1 MVLLLC
7 GDEGDITITHVLE
20 VEVEAVLEV
29 GFGSHFNASWRPHHR
44 MLLIYIGRAERV
56 NLPRPIFIVPE
67 RRLLINQ
74 TTRLCNNRVAIVGE
88 SGVRGE
94 RSLASGLSKPLLQH
108 TSLCFAPSH
117 LVRMV
122 AQDGPRLLVIW
133 ICLVHN
139 RRIADQDRVKL
150 AASLYH
156 RET

>member
-1 MVLLLC
+1 MK
-7 GDEGDITITHVLE
+7 
-20 VEVEAVLEV
+20 VEAVLEV
-29 GFGSHFNASWRPHHR
+29 GFGSHFDASWRPHHR

-56 NLPRPIFIVPE
+56 HFSGPIFIVPE
-67 RRLLINQ
+67 RRLLIDQ
-74 TTRLCNNRVAIVGE
+74 TARLCDDRVAVVGE

-94 RSLASGLSKPLLQH
+94 RSLASGLSEPLLQH

-156 RET
+156 WET

>member
-1 MVLLLC
+1 
-7 GDEGDITITHVLE
+7 
-20 VEVEAVLEV
+20 
-29 GFGSHFNASWRPHHR
+29 
-44 MLLIYIGRAERV
+44 
-56 NLPRPIFIVPE
+56 
-67 RRLLINQ
+67 
-74 TTRLCNNRVAIVGE
+74 
-88 SGVRGE
+88 
-94 RSLASGLSKPLLQH
+94 
-108 TSLCFAPSH
+108 LCFAPSH